1 MSAKAVLE
9 EIPGLY
15 KVVALQPF
23 RKTTGVSFDILPK
36 ELVPKVD
43 AVDRVIHKNRAV
55 SPGPIGDVAEPWYMH
70 PHQDDNLVVLQ
81 GVRHV
86 EIYTKKHGRIETFV
100 VMPERL
106 EHNGRLL
113 YDGPA
118 LLVWPRGVFHRIK
131 SGDEGSASINLA
143 THYEGID
150 MRTNFNIYD
159 LDTETGKFKVI
170 REGHLDQSLYK

>member
-1 MSAKAVLE
+1 MTANPIVA

-23 RKTTGVSFDILPK
+23 RKTAGVDFDILPAN
-36 ELVPKVD
+36 LVPRVN
-43 AVDRVIHKNRAV
+43 AVDRVIHKSSAV
-55 SPGPIGDVAEPWYMH
+55 SPGPVGDVREPWYMH
-70 PHQDDNLVVLQ
+70 PHQDDNLIVLQ

-86 EIYTKKHGRIETFV
+86 EIYTKAHGRIESFIVTPACIVQNTKVLF
-100 VMPERL
+100 
-106 EHNGRLL
+106 
-113 YDGPA
+113 DGPA

-131 SGDEGSASINLA
+131 SGENGSASINLA

-159 LDTETGKFKVI
+159 LDIATGKFKVI
-170 REGHLDQSLYK
+170 REGHLDQAM